1 MNFVRASDKYAN
13 LLPFA
18 FRHGVSNGTFE
29 KNDVQS
35 DRSTTFLSIN
45 FEPIRVLTT
54 ILSAFNSR
62 FFQRLANFFLP
73 VPYDKTNYLIFFLT
87 NINFIFYSP
96 IIFCIF
102 PKVSMYQSKLNGL
115 YGELFEFIRLPIMN
129 LKIR

>member
-73 VPYDKTNYLIFFLT
+73 VPYDKTNYLIFFFDEYKLYFLFA
-87 NINFIFYSP
+87 NNFLHISKSFD
-96 IIFCIF
+96 
-102 PKVSMYQSKLNGL
+102 VSIEIKRT
-115 YGELFEFIRLPIMN
+115 IW
-129 LKIR
+129 